1 MKVCDILSEEQHPAS
16 FWNMDPEQMTKGR
29 QWWEQKQ
36 VHNAHLQIFSQQA
49 Q

>member
-1 MKVCDILSEEQHPAS
+1 MKVCDILSEEQHPVS
-16 FWNMDPEQMTKGR
+16 FWNMDPEQI